1 MIHARNKLI
10 PFLAVGGFAFI
21 AFAAPAL
28 AGELSQ
34 QQIFNSLTTRTT
46 RGLTVV
52 QGDDHSALVDA
63 LRHRGTRSLTTNER
77 KEIAAM
83 ADERPSVDLQI
94 YFDFNSAAIAP
105 QATPQL
111 TKLGNALAKP
121 GLKGSLVTISG
132 YTDAK
137 GSNSYNQKLSERRA
151 ESVKRYLV
159 DNFRLSSENLVT
171 IGYGK
176 QRPKNTADP
185 FSLENRR
192 VQVVNLD
199 SQTQAHR

>member
-1 MIHARNKLI
+1 MTDARNMLI
-10 PFLAVGGFAFI
+10 RVLAAGGFVI
-21 AFAAPAL
+21 AFAAPTL

-34 QQIFNSLTTRTT
+34 QQIFESLTVPRT

-52 QGDDHSALVDA
+52 HGDDHSALVDA

-77 KEIAAM
+77 KEVAAM

-94 YFDFNSAAIAP
+94 YFDFNSATISP
-105 QATPQL
+105 QAMPQL
-111 TKLGNALAKP
+111 AKLGGALAKSE
-121 GLKGSLVTISG
+121 LRGSLVTISG

-137 GSNSYNQKLSERRA
+137 GSDSYNQTLSERRA

-159 DNFRLSSENLVT
+159 DNFRLSSANLVT
-171 IGYGK
+171 VGYGK
-176 QRPKNTADP
+176 QRPKNSADP
-185 FSLENRR
+185 FSPENRR

-199 SQTQAHR
+199 SQTQARQ

>member
-10 PFLAVGGFAFI
+10 PFLAAGGFAFV
-21 AFAAPAL
+21 AFAAPTL

-34 QQIFNSLTTRTT
+34 QQIFDSLTVRTT

-52 QGDDHSALVDA
+52 QGDDHNALVDVP
-63 LRHRGTRSLTTNER
+63 RHRGTRSLTTNER
-77 KEIAAM
+77 NEVAAM
-83 ADERPSVDLQI
+83 ADEQPPVDLQI

-111 TKLGNALAKP
+111 TKLGSALAKP
-121 GLKGSLVTISG
+121 ALKGLLVTING

-137 GSNSYNQKLSERRA
+137 GSDSYNQSLSERRA

-159 DNFRLSSENLVT
+159 DNFGLSSENLVT
-171 IGYGK
+171 VGYRK

-185 FSLENRR
+185 LCPENRR

-199 SQTQAHR
+199 SQTQAQR

>member
-1 MIHARNKLI
+1 MTHARNKLI
-10 PFLAVGGFAFI
+10 YALAAKSFVFI

-34 QQIFNSLTTRTT
+34 QQIFDSLTTPTT
-46 RGLTVV
+46 RGLTVL
-52 QGDDHSALVDA
+52 QGDDHSALVDG
-63 LRHRGTRSLTTNER
+63 LRHRGTRSLTTKER

-94 YFDFNSAAIAP
+94 YFEFNSATIAT
-105 QATPQL
+105 QAAPQL
-111 TKLGNALAKP
+111 TKLGSALAKP
-121 GLKGSLVTISG
+121 ELKGSLVTISG

-137 GSNSYNQKLSERRA
+137 GSDSYNQRLSERRA

-159 DNFRLSSENLVT
+159 DNFRLSPENLVT
-171 IGYGK
+171 VGYGK
-176 QRPKNTADP
+176 QKPKNTADP
-185 FSLENRR
+185 FSPENRR

-199 SQTQAHR
+199 SQTQARR